1 MTTTNTIITTTSAG
15 ITEGMTVKVKP
26 SNISSG
32 NRTYRLDIV
41 ADSFAVDWGD
51 GVIDSSMEHTY
62 ADGDREYTVVVTG
75 ANITKLSQ
83 GLAPWNNGW
92 SLTALLRM
100 HLPNLSDTDHMFRY
114 AGNIHDW
121 SGLSLPDGVTSIGY
135 DTFLGCSNLES
146 ISLPAGLSSIGDYA
160 FYNCGSL
167 ASISLP
173 EELTSIGD
181 YAFYNCGSLASIS
194 LPEEL
199 TSIGNFAFSGCFN
212 LVLTSLPEGL
222 ASIGDYAFKGCFN
235 LVLTSLPEGLASI
248 GDYAFKDCTSLA
260 NVVFLGTPDSIGEN
274 AFRYTSANLF
284 VPWSKG
290 AVANAPWGASGTITY
305 NYVP

>member
-1 MTTTNTIITTTSAG
+1 MIIEINRAMMGKTANSWAG
-15 ITEGMTVKVKP
+15 AAEGMTVKVKP
-26 SNISSG
+26 SKISPD
-32 NRTYRLDIV
+32 NKTYSLDIV
-41 ADSFAVDWGD
+41 ADAFEVDWGD
-51 GVIDSSMEHTY
+51 GVIDSRMEHTY

-83 GLAPWNNGW
+83 DPTIWTNGLA
-92 SLTALLRM
+92 LTALIRM
-100 HLPNLSDTDHMFRY
+100 HLPNLNDTRYMFRY

-199 TSIGNFAFSGCFN
+199 TSIGNFAFNHCS
-212 LVLTSLPEGL
+212 S
-222 ASIGDYAFKGCFN
+222 